1 MSNILNK
8 GVYENNNANLV
19 YVGTW
24 GSFVKQLKSY
34 VYSEIKGDSLSFSFS
49 GTGFNWYTHTNAWRG
64 YAQVYIDSVKVQ
76 VIDCYSESEVSNVKI
91 YSSNTLEN
99 SIHTVKIEVM
109 GEGRKSAQAYK
120 VAIGEIEILEEIT
133 QTEDE
138 CNEEVDK
145 KVDELKTVLLN
156 RIQDLTAEIELL
168 KEEVENFNV

>member
-1 MSNILNK
+1 M
-8 GVYENNNANLV
+8 
-19 YVGTW
+19 
-24 GSFVKQLKSY
+24 
-34 VYSEIKGDSLSFSFS
+34 
-49 GTGFNWYTHTNAWRG
+49 
-64 YAQVYIDSVKVQ
+64 
-76 VIDCYSESEVSNVKI
+76 IDCYSESEVSNVKI

-120 VAIGEIEILEEIT
+120 VAIGQIEILEEIT

-145 KVDELKTVLLN
+145 KVDELKTALLN
-156 RIQDLTAEIELL
+156 KIQDLTKEIELL